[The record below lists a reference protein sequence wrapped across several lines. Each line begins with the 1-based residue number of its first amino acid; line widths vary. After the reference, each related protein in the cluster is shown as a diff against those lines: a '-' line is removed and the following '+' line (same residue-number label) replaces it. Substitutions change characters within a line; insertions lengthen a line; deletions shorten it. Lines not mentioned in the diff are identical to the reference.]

1 MRNLILFAL
10 FAIVAASVYFYFA
23 DNTDLAK
30 SLGPQPS
37 PTPAT
42 PPPPT
47 PEEQISALI
56 EQRAVDATRLA
67 KLCEAYPDL
76 AQRILAN
83 RLVNVTGIIRG
94 FQTLGLDANKA
105 HVVLDNSTRRKLVLL
120 FDLNKHAVLGISPDE
135 RSRSK
140 FIIIGKELY
149 LVSLDGRN
157 RQLLYAEGDKLTK
170 KARYDRIGIA
180 TITLTAEQ

>member
-10 FAIVAASVYFYFA
+10 FALVAASVYFYFVDDA
-23 DNTDLAK
+23 AVQNTQA
-30 SLGPQPS
+30 QS
-37 PTPAT
+37 PTPT
-42 PPPPT
+42 PPT
-47 PEEQISALI
+47 PAEQIAGLL

-83 RLVNVTGIIRG
+83 RLITISGIIRD
-94 FQTLGLDANKA
+94 FHVLGLDGSKA
-105 HVVLDNSTRRKLVLL
+105 HVILDDSTRRKLVLL
-120 FDLNKHAVLGISPDE
+120 FDLNKHAVLGISPSE

-157 RQLLYAEGDKLTK
+157 RQLLHTEGDKLTK